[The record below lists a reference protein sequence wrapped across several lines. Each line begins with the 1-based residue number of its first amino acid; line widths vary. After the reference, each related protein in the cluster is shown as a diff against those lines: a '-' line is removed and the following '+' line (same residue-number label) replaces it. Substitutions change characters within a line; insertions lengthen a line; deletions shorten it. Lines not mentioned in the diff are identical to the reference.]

1 MMRFGCSGHRHGPPV
16 FERDVGDELFGID
29 FVEKRHAD
37 LGMLEDDWKA
47 RRWNMIRSWLIVG
60 IEIL

>member
-47 RRWNMIRSWLIVG
+47 RR
-60 IEIL
+60 